1 MGFFTELKLVLR
13 KNMGIILKTVWSI
26 DEGYH
31 LWMLFL
37 WVASELS
44 SYCVCPCSYSP
55 ALILRQRNSEWFR
68 SCFLGGFLLTY
79 CAQRWTGLRNDFM
92 EVPVKFALSYE

>member
-1 MGFFTELKLVLR
+1 MGFFTELKLVLQ

-26 DEGYH
+26 GEGYH

-44 SYCVCPCSYSP
+44 SSCVCPCSYSP
-55 ALILRQRNSEWFR
+55 ALILRGIQSGLGPV
-68 SCFLGGFLLTY
+68 FLVVFFPSHIVHKD
-79 CAQRWTGLRNDFM
+79 GL
-92 EVPVKFALSYE
+92 V